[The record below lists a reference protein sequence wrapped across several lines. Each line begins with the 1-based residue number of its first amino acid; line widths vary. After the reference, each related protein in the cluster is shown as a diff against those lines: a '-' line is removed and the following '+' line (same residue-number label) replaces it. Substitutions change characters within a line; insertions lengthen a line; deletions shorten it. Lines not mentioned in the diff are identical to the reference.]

1 MTRLDR
7 RPLFLPVLAL
17 LVLASLPV
25 DAATLGRGME
35 QLVRLRESNN
45 PKLGAALKLH
55 LTDPAGAV
63 LVHVRLDDPSRSA
76 EILAL
81 LKRAQETLGA
91 KFDIRRFHE
100 AVLKDGAMP
109 LPVLDAKIDRWIASE
124 KGA

>member
-35 QLVRLRESNN
+35 QLVRLRETNN

-55 LTDPAGAV
+55 LTNPAGAV
-63 LVHVRLDDPSRSA
+63 LVHVRLDDPSRRPRSW
-76 EILAL
+76 
-81 LKRAQETLGA
+81 
-91 KFDIRRFHE
+91 RR
-100 AVLKDGAMP
+100 
-109 LPVLDAKIDRWIASE
+109 
-124 KGA
+124 